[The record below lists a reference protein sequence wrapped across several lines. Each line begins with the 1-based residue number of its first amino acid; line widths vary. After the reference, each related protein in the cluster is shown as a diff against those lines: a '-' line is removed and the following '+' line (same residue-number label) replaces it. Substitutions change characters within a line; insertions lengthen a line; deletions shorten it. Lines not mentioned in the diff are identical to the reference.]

1 MIKFGTG
8 GWRAIIGDEF
18 TKENV
23 QKLAQALAM
32 EIQENGIVIGYDRRF
47 LSDLAAEW
55 LAEVFAGNNIKVYFI
70 EKAVPT
76 PITMFGV
83 KELQANYG
91 LAVTASHNPALYNG
105 VKIFTKGGK
114 DAGQEITNKL
124 EENLKNL
131 VPIKTI
137 EFKEAMK
144 QGLIEYYK
152 PNNRYIDSILD
163 SMDLQA
169 IRDANLRILVD
180 PMHGVSKT
188 SLSIIL
194 NSARCEVDIIND
206 RHDTLFGGKLPSP
219 ASATLHKLQDMVVTQ
234 GYDLGI
240 ATDGDADRI
249 GIVDEFG
256 SFIHPNL
263 LIALLYFYL
272 LEYKNWKGGVVRN
285 LSTTHL
291 LDAIAKDHN
300 EEAIETPVGFKH
312 ISENMEKHDALIG
325 GESSGGLTIRGHIS
339 GKDGIFAATLLV
351 EMIAITKKSISEM
364 IRELY
369 LRYGSF
375 FNQERDYS
383 FTDKKKTDMQALLFE
398 AKEIPNFKLEIENTS
413 YMDGVK
419 VYFKDGS
426 WVSARFSGTEPLMR
440 IFSEA
445 KTHQDSIELVQAFET
460 FLAIH
465 PN

>member
-1 MIKFGTG
+1 
-8 GWRAIIGDEF
+8 
-18 TKENV
+18 
-23 QKLAQALAM
+23 
-32 EIQENGIVIGYDRRF
+32 
-47 LSDLAAEW
+47 
-55 LAEVFAGNNIKVYFI
+55 
-70 EKAVPT
+70 
-76 PITMFGV
+76 
-83 KELQANYG
+83 
-91 LAVTASHNPALYNG
+91 
-105 VKIFTKGGK
+105 
-114 DAGQEITNKL
+114 
-124 EENLKNL
+124 
-131 VPIKTI
+131 
-137 EFKEAMK
+137 
-144 QGLIEYYK
+144 
-152 PNNRYIDSILD
+152 
-163 SMDLQA
+163 
-169 IRDANLRILVD
+169 
-180 PMHGVSKT
+180 
-188 SLSIIL
+188 
-194 NSARCEVDIIND
+194 
-206 RHDTLFGGKLPSP
+206 
-219 ASATLHKLQDMVVTQ
+219 
-234 GYDLGI
+234 
-240 ATDGDADRI
+240 
-249 GIVDEFG
+249 
-256 SFIHPNL
+256 
-263 LIALLYFYL
+263 
-272 LEYKNWKGGVVRN
+272 
-285 LSTTHL
+285 
-291 LDAIAKDHN
+291 
-300 EEAIETPVGFKH
+300 
-312 ISENMEKHDALIG
+312 MEKHDALIG